1 MLCYRKGEYKLTSSF
16 SRLSLR
22 ARFQTVEFGSVSG
35 SLPQIG
41 VLIFKIIA
49 APDLKAEL
57 TNN

>member
-1 MLCYRKGEYKLTSSF
+1 MSSF

-22 ARFQTVEFGSVSG
+22 VRFQTVEFGSVSG